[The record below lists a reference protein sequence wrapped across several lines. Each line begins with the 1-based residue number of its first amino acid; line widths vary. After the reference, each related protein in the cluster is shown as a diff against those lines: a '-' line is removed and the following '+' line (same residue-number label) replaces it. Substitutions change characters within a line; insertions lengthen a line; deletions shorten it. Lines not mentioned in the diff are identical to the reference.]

1 MSSNLFYDSDDER
14 DSFDVERLQIQTFQN
29 NFLSASIESS
39 DDDDE
44 GIIDGTKIPSST
56 KTKTRARHSY
66 LDISIL
72 SSSPS
77 SISIQDEEKHDD
89 DDNNEQNPFDIISK
103 SIDLDNL
110 KPVKKKKSLGVAK
123 SRIILD
129 TTDIYEQDDSNHS
142 HDSFRKNDDDDNN
155 DDIQSSKI
163 KSNAKSKIRKP
174 TKAAI
179 LETEKKM
186 QQLSRSEHLVLPTF
200 IPKPLETWH
209 ALEKRSRQELM
220 NEIRAKNP
228 SFTPQDPELPE
239 LPVVDIE
246 TTAASTLADIT
257 KLIED
262 KPSTSSNTLNK
273 LSRFLNPDILK
284 KKPTMSSMEKES
296 TTMIDLTDTK
306 KAPSHPTV
314 KSTINI
320 SLDCIKSPSSNKKL
334 FEMQKQLGIR
344 MRAKRAAML
353 AENVTNTKIESDDEE
368 EEEQEAEEIDE
379 DSMDTTDE
387 SNDVNSEIVSI
398 IDKEN
403 DNLQINEETRQSL
416 SDDDEDNDEDEEQEE
431 ENEKENTNTPS
442 DPNRPSLK
450 TILTRLE
457 SSSEPIQ
464 PQPVEQNGQT
474 EWFNSARPAQFD
486 SELEML
492 CSGAFDGNNIIP
504 LSQNYTRVEPMA
516 FSPLPPTQIEEEDEE
531 DIGVRR
537 PKVRQLIDDDD
548 EDDSNKQL
556 NSGSN
561 NVEESEDEEEVEDN
575 EEQEE
580 ETGDNEELVDYKKQ
594 LFEMEAEESGSE
606 VDEKEKDNDDDSD
619 DNEEPDE
626 ELQKFIDTATVE
638 VDEDEA
644 DSMAKVHAKIKAK
657 EDEQQLKLLKEQYLD
672 FDGDDDGRRIK
683 ISKARTDDGEEEDD
697 PDYNSE
703 IAEEEEDDEDDDENN
718 PMNLHDRMSELER
731 QRSIQDNQAEE
742 LHLDED
748 LDSIGQN
755 SLMFKKG
762 LVLKQKKIQN
772 TTTSHIESTTQ
783 TTTSSTTK
791 KTNQT
796 RSVTLSSV
804 LLAKRFSS
812 TLLAPVNRNNITVAN
827 INNSNETTMTTK
839 KQHNPRRHVF
849 TTNTTAISTNE
860 NQNPTTSSSGE
871 KRSNSTD
878 KSPKTNIKRFKQSTT
893 TTATTVTT
901 KTKESATSVFSALA
915 LSNTRH

>member
-89 DDNNEQNPFDIISK
+89 DNNEQNPFDIISK

-155 DDIQSSKI
+155 DDIQSSKT

-284 KKPTMSSMEKES
+284 KKPTMSNMEKES

-306 KAPSHPTV
+306 KAPS
-314 KSTINI
+314 
-320 SLDCIKSPSSNKKL
+320 
-334 FEMQKQLGIR
+334 Q
-344 MRAKRAAML
+344 
-353 AENVTNTKIESDDEE
+353 
-368 EEEQEAEEIDE
+368 
-379 DSMDTTDE
+379 
-387 SNDVNSEIVSI
+387 
-398 IDKEN
+398 
-403 DNLQINEETRQSL
+403 
-416 SDDDEDNDEDEEQEE
+416 
-431 ENEKENTNTPS
+431 
-442 DPNRPSLK
+442 
-450 TILTRLE
+450 
-457 SSSEPIQ
+457 
-464 PQPVEQNGQT
+464 
-474 EWFNSARPAQFD
+474 
-486 SELEML
+486 
-492 CSGAFDGNNIIP
+492 
-504 LSQNYTRVEPMA
+504 
-516 FSPLPPTQIEEEDEE
+516 
-531 DIGVRR
+531 
-537 PKVRQLIDDDD
+537 
-548 EDDSNKQL
+548 
-556 NSGSN
+556 
-561 NVEESEDEEEVEDN
+561 
-575 EEQEE
+575 
-580 ETGDNEELVDYKKQ
+580 
-594 LFEMEAEESGSE
+594 
-606 VDEKEKDNDDDSD
+606 
-619 DNEEPDE
+619 
-626 ELQKFIDTATVE
+626 
-638 VDEDEA
+638 
-644 DSMAKVHAKIKAK
+644 
-657 EDEQQLKLLKEQYLD
+657 
-672 FDGDDDGRRIK
+672 
-683 ISKARTDDGEEEDD
+683 
-697 PDYNSE
+697 
-703 IAEEEEDDEDDDENN
+703 
-718 PMNLHDRMSELER
+718 
-731 QRSIQDNQAEE
+731 
-742 LHLDED
+742 
-748 LDSIGQN
+748 
-755 SLMFKKG
+755 
-762 LVLKQKKIQN
+762 
-772 TTTSHIESTTQ
+772 
-783 TTTSSTTK
+783 
-791 KTNQT
+791 
-796 RSVTLSSV
+796 
-804 LLAKRFSS
+804 
-812 TLLAPVNRNNITVAN
+812 
-827 INNSNETTMTTK
+827 
-839 KQHNPRRHVF
+839 
-849 TTNTTAISTNE
+849 
-860 NQNPTTSSSGE
+860 
-871 KRSNSTD
+871 
-878 KSPKTNIKRFKQSTT
+878 
-893 TTATTVTT
+893 
-901 KTKESATSVFSALA
+901 
-915 LSNTRH
+915 